1 MTDSVLRIV
10 YLQAENVKRLKA
22 VRIRPDK
29 TLVRIEGQNAAGKSS
44 VLDAIAAALG
54 GGKWNPD
61 KPIRE
66 GTRKAKVLIDLDE
79 IVVERRWTATGTYLG
94 ITSKSGATLPSP
106 QAVLDKLMG
115 DLTFD
120 PLGFI
125 QMKPADQV
133 SQLKRLAGLDFDELD
148 AQRAA
153 LFTDRTNVNRD
164 GKAADARVGTPANKP
179 QSLEPI
185 DTSKL
190 AADYSAALEHNR
202 KRDAMLQLA
211 TNAESEIGYAAQRS
225 NDIATQIAE
234 CDAQHK
240 RRCDDLQEQL
250 RAAEGQYETRCLQ
263 LQEHLCEAQSQEKQ
277 HIDNSARL
285 KGEVDAVKPIEVA
298 NLGDQMEHAKGL
310 NEAIAAHQEYERRR
324 KEADL
329 LAASA
334 AELTEKIEAL
344 DTQKQETLAAAK
356 FPVDGLTFDA
366 DGVSFKGIPLT
377 QASSAE
383 QLRIGVAIGLAQKPR
398 ARIMLC
404 RNGSL
409 LDNDSLQQ
417 LHDIAEEFDAQ
428 VFVERVAEEAS
439 PNAVFI
445 EDGEV
450 VETADATP

>member
-1 MTDSVLRIV
+1 MNADERDKMTDSVLRIV

-54 GGKWNPD
+54 GSKWNPD

-66 GTRKAKVLIDLDE
+66 GAKKAKVVVDLDE
-79 IVVERRWTATGTYLG
+79 IVVTRHWTPTRTYLDVIPKG
-94 ITSKSGATLPSP
+94 GGPGSELPSP

-125 QMKPADQV
+125 LMKPADQV
-133 SQLKRLAGLDFDELD
+133 SQLKRLAGLDFDKLD
-148 AQRAA
+148 EQRAA
-153 LFTDRTNVNRD
+153 LFADRTAVNRD
-164 GKAADARVGTPANKP
+164 GKAAEARVGTLVSKPANM
-179 QSLEPI
+179 EPI
-185 DTSKL
+185 NTSKL
-190 AADYSAALEHNR
+190 AADYEKAMEHNR
-202 KRDAMLQLA
+202 RHERLVQAAKDAETSA
-211 TNAESEIGYAAQRS
+211 DESE
-225 NDIATQIAE
+225 
-234 CDAQHK
+234 
-240 RRCDDLQEQL
+240 RRCQELQDELSKAQ
-250 RAAEGQYETRCLQ
+250 ATRMQ
-263 LQEHLCEAQSQEKQ
+263 LQDLAQLK
-277 HIDNSARL
+277 AREL
-285 KGEVDAVKPIEVA
+285 NAVKLLAVGSLSEQMGKAETHNDAIVA
-298 NLGDQMEHAKGL
+298 YHG
-310 NEAIAAHQEYERRR
+310 YEQRQ

-329 LAASA
+329 LAASSGD
-334 AELTEKIEAL
+334 LTERIEKL
-344 DTQKQETLAAAK
+344 DEQKQTMLAEAK
-356 FPVDGLTFDA
+356 FPVKGLTFDA
-366 DGVSFKGIPLT
+366 AGVSFKGIPLS

-409 LDNDSLQQ
+409 LDDKSLQL

-450 VETADATP
+450 CETGADAPDMEETWRR

>member
-1 MTDSVLRIV
+1 MKDSVLRIV

-66 GTRKAKVLIDLDE
+66 GTKKARVVIDLDE
-79 IVVERRWTATGTYLG
+79 IVVERRWTPTGTYLG
-94 ITSKSGATLPSP
+94 ITSKTGATLPSP

-125 QMKPADQV
+125 SMKPADQV

-148 AQRAA
+148 AQRAT
-153 LFTDRTNVNRD
+153 LYTERTNVNRD
-164 GKAADARVGTPANKP
+164 GKAADARVGTPVNKP
-179 QSLEPI
+179 ASLEPI

-190 AADYSAALEHNR
+190 AGDYEEAVRHNR
-202 KRDAMLQLA
+202 DRDAMLEVVMR
-211 TNAESEIGYAAQRS
+211 TEHEAAQ
-225 NDIATQIAE
+225 DE
-234 CDAQHK
+234 
-240 RRCDDLQEQL
+240 RRCQQIRKELAEADAKREQ
-250 RAAEGQYETRCLQ
+250 AASELTRLMK
-263 LQEHLCEAQSQEKQ
+263 EA
-277 HIDNSARL
+277 
-285 KGEVDAVKPIEVA
+285 DAVKSVEVG
-298 NLGDQMEHAKGL
+298 NLSVQMEHAKGL
-310 NEAIAAHQEYERRR
+310 NDAIVAYQGYEQRQVDAAKLATQS
-324 KEADL
+324 AD
-329 LAASA
+329 
-334 AELTEKIEAL
+334 LTEKIETL

-356 FPVDGLTFDA
+356 FPVEGLAFDA
-366 DGVSFKGIPLT
+366 EGVSFEGIPLS
-377 QASSAE
+377 QASSAA

-409 LDNDSLQQ
+409 LDDKSLQL

-450 VETADATP
+450 AEPAEAPDMDVTYPPGEDQ